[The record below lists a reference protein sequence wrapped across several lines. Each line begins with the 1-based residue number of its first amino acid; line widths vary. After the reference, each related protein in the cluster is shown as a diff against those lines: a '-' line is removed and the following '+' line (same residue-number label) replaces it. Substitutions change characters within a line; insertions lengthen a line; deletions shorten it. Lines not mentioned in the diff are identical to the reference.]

1 MSYARSPRPVCSM
14 TMGMRLACMPSAGPS
29 GPAWIVP
36 GLLFTGNA
44 FCRRR
49 WHDLCAGNH
58 PGEGTIANQ
67 LRAQRGTELGTVA
80 GELTPVTAMSLAGHH
95 GLELRRDV
103 GFGHG
108 DAVARGERIQQQLRP
123 PLDERGRHVEAV
135 AGDQLLDHRLSH
147 RLVRPR
153 GGLSLEIA

>member
-14 TMGMRLACMPSAGPS
+14 TIGMRLACMPSAGPS

-44 FCRRR
+44 FCRRS
-49 WHDLCAGNH
+49 WHDLCVGNH

-67 LRAQRGTELGTVA
+67 LRAQCRTELGAIA
-80 GELTPVTAMSLAGHH
+80 GWPTPLTPLALAGHQ

-108 DAVARGERIQQQLRP
+108 DPVAGSERVQEQLGAHL
-123 PLDERGRHVEAV
+123 PLGPRSDLHAQLVECLLLTRLRQAHVET
-135 AGDQLLDHRLSH
+135 GEQR
-147 RLVRPR
+147 
-153 GGLSLEIA
+153 